1 MRTSLYTIL
10 CILIRLGA
18 VIIAASAVVA
28 FPAAWVATATSN
40 AGSYAGV
47 LLGFGGAIV
56 ALSALLW
63 VYPGALA
70 RLAAGKASEQ
80 IFESPLSADD
90 LQQIAFAV
98 VGIWFAIE
106 AIAGLISTFVG
117 VVAASYESDP
127 GEGAA
132 LAGAMFRREFVRI
145 APLFVKLIFGV
156 VLAMRARGLVGWI
169 RAFQERGLPAPV
181 AQSADDAG
189 AGTR

>member
-1 MRTSLYTIL
+1 MRTSLYSIL

-18 VIIAASAVVA
+18 VIMAASTVVA
-28 FPAAWVATATSN
+28 FPAAWVTAVTSH

-47 LLGFGGAIV
+47 LLGFGGVIL

-63 VYPGALA
+63 VYPGSLA

-106 AIAGLISTFVG
+106 ATAGLISTIVS
-117 VVAASYESDP
+117 VVVASYESDA

-132 LAGAMFRREFVRI
+132 LAGAMFRHELVRI
-145 APLFVKLIFGV
+145 APLLVKLFLGV
-156 VLAMRARGLVGWI
+156 VLAMRARGIVGWI

-181 AQSADDAG
+181 AESTDDAG